1 MILRDRITVVRRVV
15 IGRDRYG
22 NDVLQDPEHT
32 YAAEIRPRGSQ
43 EPIEGPFT
51 TRYRVFLPASADD
64 VTPADAV
71 RWRGAGAAGR
81 RRAAHL
87 RRPAAPLRGDRP
99 ADHLTRLRLL
109 SVQAGGEP
117 PGPGVLPSTGTP
129 RGGTRPRS
137 RPGSG
142 PPAPEADTAEPARAH
157 LPCAGLCSVLR
168 LVGPPQK

>member
-71 RWRGAGAAGR
+71 RWRGATLKLQGDVEPHTFGGR
-81 RRAAHL
+81 LHHFEVIAQR
-87 RRPAAPLRGDRP
+87 
-99 ADHLTRLRLL
+99 T
-109 SVQAGGEP
+109 
-117 PGPGVLPSTGTP
+117 T
-129 RGGTRPRS
+129 
-137 RPGSG
+137 
-142 PPAPEADTAEPARAH
+142 
-157 LPCAGLCSVLR
+157 
-168 LVGPPQK
+168 